1 MIEKTA
7 KIRILAML
15 GAIICLIICILNVD
29 SKLAIVMG
37 GIAIGM
43 HIMLIM
49 DQTQKGNKEKSE
61 ILRL

>member
-1 MIEKTA
+1 MIKKTA

-29 SKLAIVMG
+29 SKLTIVIG

-49 DQTQKGNKEKSE
+49 DQIQKRNKGKKWNTTV
-61 ILRL
+61 

>member
-1 MIEKTA
+1 MIKKTA

-29 SKLAIVMG
+29 SKLTIVIG

-49 DQTQKGNKEKSE
+49 DQIQKRNKGKK
-61 ILRL
+61 

>member
-29 SKLAIVMG
+29 SKLTIVIG

-49 DQTQKGNKEKSE
+49 DQTQKRNKEKK
-61 ILRL
+61 

>member
-29 SKLAIVMG
+29 SKLTIVIG

-49 DQTQKGNKEKSE
+49 DQIQKRNKGKK
-61 ILRL
+61 

>member
-1 MIEKTA
+1 MIKKTA

-29 SKLAIVMG
+29 SKLTIVIG

-49 DQTQKGNKEKSE
+49 DQIQKRNKGEK
-61 ILRL
+61 